1 MTDLTVITHDAEQFV
16 AYLHST
22 GARSVADLSEFER
35 NALRRQLAYER
46 PHLLEPVS
54 IVLAVPDLLREVT
67 STQPDDAEVG
77 RQLRLYVAQ
86 RLDEAA
92 DDLFRDEV
100 DRELEVKAQAEIRQH
115 I

>member
-22 GARSVADLSEFER
+22 GARSVADLSEWER

-54 IVLAVPDLLREVT
+54 IVLAVPDLLREVA
-67 STQPDDAEVG
+67 STAPDDTEIG

-92 DDLFRDEV
+92 DDMFRDEASEPMRRAV
-100 DRELEVKAQAEIRQH
+100 
-115 I
+115 

>member
-16 AYLHST
+16 ARLHST
-22 GARSVADLSEFER
+22 GARSVADLCEWER

-46 PHLLEPVS
+46 PNLLEPVS

-67 STQPDDAEVG
+67 STQPDDTEIG

-86 RLDEAA
+86 RLDAAA
-92 DDLFRDEV
+92 DDMFLSEANEPMRRAV
-100 DRELEVKAQAEIRQH
+100 
-115 I
+115 